1 MFSCLFFLT
10 CTPSTVI
17 STYGHTLSL
26 RDALPIGEDANEG
39 HLQLVG
45 ELAQPRR
52 VEGGVHRVDEAIDGQ
67 GAARGDGRR
76 RGGRSLEVQLALR
89 SGVAFRYPGRGVAD
103 HELFEQVAA
112 LGRVEEVGGQR
123 RVEREGA
130 AVRSE
135 EHTSELQSLMR
146 NSYDVFCLKKKT
158 VI

>member
-39 HLQLVG
+39 HLHLVV
-45 ELAQPRR
+45 ELAQPLR

-103 HELFEQVAA
+103 HELFEQ
-112 LGRVEEVGGQR
+112 
-123 RVEREGA
+123 
-130 AVRSE
+130 RSE

-146 NSYDVFCLKKKT
+146 HSYAVFCLKKQKT
-158 VI
+158 C